1 MSPFLYKLIGL
12 IILFSTVGVASCQA
26 FIAA

>member
-1 MSPFLYKLIGL
+1 MSPFVYKLIGL
-12 IILFSTVGVASCQA
+12 IILFATVGVASCQT